1 MPALPSSV
9 EVAAYRIAAEALT
22 NVVRHS
28 DAKLA
33 SVRLAADDGALEM
46 IITDDGSS
54 IAPWSPGLGLAS
66 IKTRASEV
74 GGVLRGGS
82 NRRGWS
88 GDRRPPARSQSMIK
102 VLVADDHPVV
112 RDGLRA
118 LFAEY
123 PNIDLIGEAATGREA
138 IKAAVID
145 KPDVIIMDLAMPD
158 TDGFSATTEISRVAP
173 DVAVLVLT
181 MSDDDVTVT
190 RAMRAGARGYLL
202 KGATKEEILR
212 AVTAVAD
219 GQAIFGPVVAQRV
232 LARLGAPSTNED
244 PFPQLTPRE
253 HDVLRL
259 LAQGLSNSA
268 IADRLGLSLKTVN
281 NNTSSIFT
289 KLNVAGRTEAAILA
303 RDRGLGRA

>member
-1 MPALPSSV
+1 
-9 EVAAYRIAAEALT
+9 
-22 NVVRHS
+22 
-28 DAKLA
+28 
-33 SVRLAADDGALEM
+33 
-46 IITDDGSS
+46 
-54 IAPWSPGLGLAS
+54 
-66 IKTRASEV
+66 
-74 GGVLRGGS
+74 
-82 NRRGWS
+82 
-88 GDRRPPARSQSMIK
+88 MIK

-123 PNIDLIGEAATGREA
+123 PNIDLIGEAGTGREA

-158 TDGFSATTEISRVAP
+158 TDGFSATSEINRVAP
-173 DVAVLVLT
+173 EVAVLVLT
-181 MSDDDVTVT
+181 MSDDDITVT
-190 RAMRAGARGYLL
+190 KAMRAGARGYLL

-219 GQAIFGPVVAQRV
+219 GQAIFGPAVARRV
-232 LARLGAPSTNED
+232 LARLGATAASDED

-268 IADRLGLSLKTVN
+268 NASRLGLSLKTVN

-289 KLNVAGRTEAAILA
+289 KLNVATRTEAAILA
-303 RDRGLGRA
+303 RDRGLGHA

>member
-1 MPALPSSV
+1 
-9 EVAAYRIAAEALT
+9 
-22 NVVRHS
+22 
-28 DAKLA
+28 
-33 SVRLAADDGALEM
+33 
-46 IITDDGSS
+46 
-54 IAPWSPGLGLAS
+54 
-66 IKTRASEV
+66 
-74 GGVLRGGS
+74 
-82 NRRGWS
+82 
-88 GDRRPPARSQSMIK
+88 MIK

-123 PNIDLIGEAATGREA
+123 PNIDVIGEADTGREA

-158 TDGFSATTEISRVAP
+158 TDGFTATAEINRVAP
-173 DVAVLVLT
+173 EVAVLVLT
-181 MSDDDVTVT
+181 MSDDDITMT
-190 RAMRAGARGYLL
+190 KAMRAGARGYLL

-219 GQAIFGPVVAQRV
+219 GQAIFGPAIAQRV
-232 LARLGAPSTNED
+232 LARLATPFTDQD

-259 LAQGLSNSA
+259 VAQGMSNSA

-281 NNTSSIFT
+281 NNTSSIFN
-289 KLNVAGRTEAAILA
+289 KLNVATRTEAAILA
-303 RDRGLGRA
+303 RDRGLGGT

>member
-1 MPALPSSV
+1 
-9 EVAAYRIAAEALT
+9 
-22 NVVRHS
+22 
-28 DAKLA
+28 
-33 SVRLAADDGALEM
+33 
-46 IITDDGSS
+46 
-54 IAPWSPGLGLAS
+54 
-66 IKTRASEV
+66 
-74 GGVLRGGS
+74 
-82 NRRGWS
+82 
-88 GDRRPPARSQSMIK
+88 MIK

-123 PNIDLIGEAATGREA
+123 PNIDVIGEADTGGEA

-158 TDGFSATTEISRVAP
+158 TDGFTATAEINRVAP
-173 DVAVLVLT
+173 EVAVLVLT
-181 MSDDDVTVT
+181 MSDDDITMT
-190 RAMRAGARGYLL
+190 KAMRAGARGYLL

-219 GQAIFGPVVAQRV
+219 GQAIFGPAVAQRV
-232 LARLGAPSTNED
+232 LARLATPFPDED

-253 HDVLRL
+253 HDVFRL
-259 LAQGLSNSA
+259 VAQGLSNSA

-289 KLNVAGRTEAAILA
+289 KLNVATRTEAAILA
-303 RDRGLGRA
+303 RDRGLGGT

>member
-1 MPALPSSV
+1 
-9 EVAAYRIAAEALT
+9 
-22 NVVRHS
+22 
-28 DAKLA
+28 
-33 SVRLAADDGALEM
+33 
-46 IITDDGSS
+46 
-54 IAPWSPGLGLAS
+54 
-66 IKTRASEV
+66 
-74 GGVLRGGS
+74 
-82 NRRGWS
+82 
-88 GDRRPPARSQSMIK
+88 MIK

-123 PNIDLIGEAATGREA
+123 PNINLIGEAATGREA

-158 TDGFSATTEISRVAP
+158 TDGFAATAEINRVAP
-173 DVAVLVLT
+173 EVAVLVLT
-181 MSDDDVTVT
+181 MSDDDTT
-190 RAMRAGARGYLL
+190 MTQAMRSGARGYLL
-202 KGATKEEILR
+202 KGATKEEIVR

-219 GQAIFGPVVAQRV
+219 GQAIFGPTVARRV
-232 LARLGAPSTNED
+232 LARLGAISTAED

-253 HDVLRL
+253 HDVLSL

-289 KLNVAGRTEAAILA
+289 KLNVATRTEAAILA
-303 RDRGLGRA
+303 RERGIGPG

>member
-1 MPALPSSV
+1 
-9 EVAAYRIAAEALT
+9 
-22 NVVRHS
+22 
-28 DAKLA
+28 
-33 SVRLAADDGALEM
+33 
-46 IITDDGSS
+46 
-54 IAPWSPGLGLAS
+54 
-66 IKTRASEV
+66 
-74 GGVLRGGS
+74 
-82 NRRGWS
+82 
-88 GDRRPPARSQSMIK
+88 MIK

-232 LARLGAPSTNED
+232 LARLGASTDED

-289 KLNVAGRTEAAILA
+289 NLNVAGRTEAAILA

>member
-1 MPALPSSV
+1 
-9 EVAAYRIAAEALT
+9 
-22 NVVRHS
+22 
-28 DAKLA
+28 
-33 SVRLAADDGALEM
+33 
-46 IITDDGSS
+46 
-54 IAPWSPGLGLAS
+54 
-66 IKTRASEV
+66 
-74 GGVLRGGS
+74 
-82 NRRGWS
+82 
-88 GDRRPPARSQSMIK
+88 MIK

-123 PNIDLIGEAATGREA
+123 PNIEFIGEAATGREA
-138 IKAAVID
+138 IKAAVIK

-158 TDGFSATTEISRVAP
+158 TDGFSATAEISRVAP
-173 DVAVLVLT
+173 DVAVLILT
-181 MSDDDVTVT
+181 MSDDDLTVT
-190 RAMRAGARGYLL
+190 KAMRSGARGYLL

-219 GQAIFGPVVAQRV
+219 GQAIFGPAVAQRV
-232 LARLGAPSTNED
+232 LARLGTSSYED

-268 IADRLGLSLKTVN
+268 IAARLGLSLKTVN

-303 RDRGLGRA
+303 RDRGLGITNR

>member
-1 MPALPSSV
+1 V
-9 EVAAYRIAAEALT
+9 
-22 NVVRHS
+22 
-28 DAKLA
+28 
-33 SVRLAADDGALEM
+33 
-46 IITDDGSS
+46 
-54 IAPWSPGLGLAS
+54 
-66 IKTRASEV
+66 
-74 GGVLRGGS
+74 
-82 NRRGWS
+82 
-88 GDRRPPARSQSMIK
+88 IK

-123 PNIDLIGEAATGREA
+123 PNIDVIGEADTGREA

-158 TDGFSATTEISRVAP
+158 TDGFTATAEINRVAP
-173 DVAVLVLT
+173 EVAVLVLT
-181 MSDDDVTVT
+181 MSDDDITMT
-190 RAMRAGARGYLL
+190 KAMRAGARGYLL

-219 GQAIFGPVVAQRV
+219 GQAIFGPPVAQRV
-232 LARLGAPSTNED
+232 LARLATPFTDED

-259 LAQGLSNSA
+259 VAQGLSNSA

-289 KLNVAGRTEAAILA
+289 KLNVTTRTEAAILA
-303 RDRGLGRA
+303 RDRGLGGT

>member
-1 MPALPSSV
+1 
-9 EVAAYRIAAEALT
+9 
-22 NVVRHS
+22 
-28 DAKLA
+28 
-33 SVRLAADDGALEM
+33 
-46 IITDDGSS
+46 
-54 IAPWSPGLGLAS
+54 
-66 IKTRASEV
+66 
-74 GGVLRGGS
+74 
-82 NRRGWS
+82 
-88 GDRRPPARSQSMIK
+88 MIK

-123 PNIDLIGEAATGREA
+123 PNIEFIGEAATGREA
-138 IKAAVID
+138 IKAAVIM

-158 TDGFSATTEISRVAP
+158 TDGFSATAEISRVAP

-181 MSDDDVTVT
+181 MSDDDLTVT
-190 RAMRAGARGYLL
+190 KAMRSGARGYLL

-219 GQAIFGPVVAQRV
+219 GQAIFGPAVAQRV
-232 LARLGAPSTNED
+232 LARLGTSSDED

-268 IADRLGLSLKTVN
+268 IAARLGLSLKTVN

-303 RDRGLGRA
+303 RDRGLGITNR